1 MMVVSPLC
9 SMFIFCAKA
18 EVVADAINMRQAA
31 FIILFVLIVLL
42 LLIVIVYIYNVLLF
56 VLLPTALYI
65 ILYIEAVDD
74 VY

>member
-1 MMVVSPLC
+1 
-9 SMFIFCAKA
+9 
-18 EVVADAINMRQAA
+18 
-31 FIILFVLIVLL
+31 LFVSIVKL

-65 ILYIEAVDD
+65 ILYIGAVDD